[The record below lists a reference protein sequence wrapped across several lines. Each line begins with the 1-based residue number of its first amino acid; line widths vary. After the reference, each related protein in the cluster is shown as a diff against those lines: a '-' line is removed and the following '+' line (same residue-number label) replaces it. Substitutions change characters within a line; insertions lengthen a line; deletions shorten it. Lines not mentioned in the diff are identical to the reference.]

1 MPQPKYIH
9 ICLLTLMDKFN
20 SKRNTT
26 KDGIKELEDSPEE
39 IIQSIIP
46 RDKKME
52 NAGAHG

>member
-1 MPQPKYIH
+1 
-9 ICLLTLMDKFN
+9 MDKFN